1 MTNFV
6 DVGRTFWHH
15 RNLGKVFNCP
25 WRKNQL
31 NNLFTTSF
39 LRLALNETHSTFLS
53 RLTPKGI
60 HLFLHLPKGWW
71 KKWIGYWKRKKKK
84 LNVNNC
90 IPVFPSICKSFGI
103 IGLIFQLLEL
113 NWSTKKVKKT
123 KKQLG
128 RKIFVARGYIFIF
141 LIPFQV
147 GGNLFRPHSATLQ
160 PRYHHVTHSR

>member
-1 MTNFV
+1 MKRIQRFSLV
-6 DVGRTFWHH
+6 WPPKAFIY
-15 RNLGKVFNCP
+15 FYIY
-25 WRKNQL
+25 RKDGEKIEL
-31 NNLFTTSF
+31 VIEKE
-39 LRLALNETHSTFLS
+39 R
-53 RLTPKGI
+53 
-60 HLFLHLPKGWW
+60 
-71 KKWIGYWKRKKKK
+71 KKK
-84 LNVNNC
+84 LNVNNG

-160 PRYHHVTHSR
+160 LRYHHVTHSR